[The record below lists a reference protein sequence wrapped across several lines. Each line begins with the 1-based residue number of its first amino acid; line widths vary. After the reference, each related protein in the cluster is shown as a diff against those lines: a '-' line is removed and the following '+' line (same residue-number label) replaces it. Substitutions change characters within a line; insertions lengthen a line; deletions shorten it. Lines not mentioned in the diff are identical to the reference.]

1 MCNLVISV
9 VLTPP
14 HLPHHRLC
22 EVLRFRFIT
31 LITTSFVRTSQILF
45 VDNEQSKP
53 SLRHTHRDREL
64 HTIRLMEI
72 RRVRTVLLH
81 GMHTIESISNLSYHV
96 VIISILMS
104 FFPTANRTR
113 KEHQFRFIDKAL
125 RNVRLGRRHI
135 IQLKVVKKYGLYNH
149 TSQNQTN
156 TKLGQHHLTCWLTAK
171 FETNKWRHLLSL

>member
-14 HLPHHRLC
+14 LPHHRLC

-45 VDNEQSKP
+45 VDSEQSKP
-53 SLRHTHRDREL
+53 SLRHTQTDREV

-104 FFPTANRTR
+104 FFATTNRTR
-113 KEHQFRFIDKAL
+113 KKRQFRFIDKAL
-125 RNVRLGRRHI
+125 RNVSRKTYYPIR
-135 IQLKVVKKYGLYNH
+135 
-149 TSQNQTN
+149 
-156 TKLGQHHLTCWLTAK
+156 
-171 FETNKWRHLLSL
+171 KWSDSTVYTTIL